1 MILEKPL
8 WSSTEL
14 PPLTPQPPLPPKVK
28 LPIPNAYGVVDDG
41 ASPGQRSGDGAFVT
55 MEVQRP

>member
-14 PPLTPQPPLPPKVK
+14 PPLPPKVK
-28 LPIPNAYGVVDDG
+28 LPIPNAYGVVNDG